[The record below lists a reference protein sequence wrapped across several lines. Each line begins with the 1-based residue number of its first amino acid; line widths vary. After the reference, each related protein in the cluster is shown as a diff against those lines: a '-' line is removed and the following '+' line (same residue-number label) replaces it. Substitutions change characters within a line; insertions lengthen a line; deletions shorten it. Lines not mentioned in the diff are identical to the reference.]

1 MWRGP
6 VDHRVGTQNMSTSRA
21 LRSEQQDDR
30 HLISRRTLVRTGVTA
45 AWSVPL
51 IQVVG
56 AAPALAVSGSK
67 VEVLGGT
74 AAWDGNYIDV
84 TVPVKVTGTQTVDVL
99 TVTLIFSKP
108 LAPEVNSGPNGRWS
122 ASRSVSGGQV
132 TITYTTTRAN
142 LAPGSTTP
150 LFIQV
155 KDRDHKNA
163 AGTVDVAVVGP
174 TGSFGTRYVIAQDTG
189 GHGGKG

>member
-1 MWRGP
+1 
-6 VDHRVGTQNMSTSRA
+6 MSISRA
-21 LRSEQQDDR
+21 LRTEQHTSIADDDR
-30 HLISRRTLVRTGVTA
+30 PLISRRALVRTGVTA

-67 VEVLGGT
+67 VEVIGGS
-74 AAWDGNYIDV
+74 AVWDGNYIDV
-84 TVPVKVTGTQTVDVL
+84 TVPVQVTGTQTVDAL

-122 ASRSVSGGQV
+122 ASRSVGGNQV

-155 KDRDHKNA
+155 KDKDHKDA

-174 TGSFGTRYVIAQDTG
+174 TGSFGTRYVIAQDTD